1 MWNKMKIN
9 KGKVLDEQWNATVKG
24 KWMEVTETI
33 KVETQFSGA
42 WKAQNEEFMYYIENM
57 TC

>member
-1 MWNKMKIN
+1 MKIN
-9 KGKVLDEQWNATVKG
+9 NVEVLDEQWNTTVKG

-42 WKAQNEEFMYYIENM
+42 
-57 TC
+57 